1 MIEKGNIGVLVAAAA
16 DGRTLA
22 DVGAASG
29 LSISSVQRR
38 LREPAVASAV
48 ALARRD
54 LQRQAVGRLAS
65 LRSEALDGLAALVQ
79 DEDRPVRLR
88 AIDLALRHGLSYEVA
103 YEREQRLITSLAPAP
118 GLDALEA
125 LADVTAEDGWAIEL
139 ALPELTEGVGEDE

>member
-22 DVGAASG
+22 DIGAASG
-29 LSISSVQRR
+29 LSISTVQRR
-38 LREPAVASAV
+38 LRGPAVAGAV

-65 LRSEALDGLAALVQ
+65 LRAQDLDGLQGLIE
-79 DEDRPVRLR
+79 DEDGPVRLR
-88 AIDLALRHGLSYEVA
+88 AIDLVLRHGLSYEVA
-103 YEREQRLITSLAPAP
+103 YERDQRLIATAAPAP
-118 GLDALEA
+118 GLDGLEA
-125 LADVTAEDGWAIEL
+125 LADLTAEDGWALDL